1 LESGSPAAAPER
13 AAPPGREAARWLV
26 LLVVTLWLAHPYFTP
41 RLIGTGDAVWYH
53 HSLADAVTQFR
64 AGVFPVFV
72 GQSDYSFNGSVY
84 PLRAAP
90 YYQYLAGL
98 LDLLTG
104 RGLGF
109 FALEHLTAIV
119 SLLAGAFAAYGA
131 LVWIAPRHR
140 WEASAFALLYVTC
153 PGVAGL
159 FYAQDLYMSGMALP
173 WVPLAFAALVR
184 SFDDEG
190 LLPQA
195 VLAASL
201 AALWWAHSPIALW
214 ATMFA
219 AAGQLVR
226 LVVQGPGRRA
236 LVRVSIAA
244 AIFAVL
250 AAYPIVSVFLLRTP
264 GEALVPY
271 LMDRELLLHVVG
283 DSYPSSL
290 EPINLGAPILTYM
303 QLGYGLWV
311 VLLATSAVWFRRPRL
326 PAVALLLA

>member
-1 LESGSPAAAPER
+1 MSESGNPALGPDRSAFLR
-13 AAPPGREAARWLV
+13 AEAMRWLV
-26 LLVVTLWLAHPYFTP
+26 LLVVTLWVAHPYFAP
-41 RLIGTGDAVWYH
+41 RLIGTGDALWYH

-104 RGLGF
+104 RSLGF

-119 SLLAGAFAAYGA
+119 SLVAGAFACYWA
-131 LVWIAPRHR
+131 LVWIAPKLR
-140 WEASAFALLYVTC
+140 WTATALALLYVMC

-184 SFDDEG
+184 SFDDDG
-190 LLPQA
+190 LRPLA
-195 VLAASL
+195 VLAVSL

-214 ATMFA
+214 VTAFSVF
-219 AAGQLVR
+219 GGLVR
-226 LVVQGPGRRA
+226 FIVQRPDRPA
-236 LVRVSIAA
+236 LARA
-244 AIFAVL
+244 AIAGGIF
-250 AAYPIVSVFLLRTP
+250 
-264 GEALVPY
+264 
-271 LMDRELLLHVVG
+271 
-283 DSYPSSL
+283 
-290 EPINLGAPILTYM
+290 
-303 QLGYGLWV
+303 
-311 VLLATSAVWFRRPRL
+311 
-326 PAVALLLA
+326 VAL